1 MAEIDAEILHS
12 YGDGVITAAYNA
24 WFREQ
29 VQASIDDL
37 RPSIEDDEAKRF
49 MAEQRDVLRRR
60 TDR

>member
-1 MAEIDAEILHS
+1 MANPSKPIETQNTIDN
-12 YGDGVITAAYNA
+12 AAYDA

-29 VQASIDDL
+29 VQASIDDP

-49 MAEQRDVLRRR
+49 MAKKRDVLRRR